1 MIDINQLS
9 LMLYF
14 FGGGEPLVNDK
25 YAEDI
30 NILPKRKNNETVK
43 SNTTRKPLQIHL
55 TL

>member
-1 MIDINQLS
+1 MIDINKLS

-14 FGGGEPLVNDK
+14 FGGKPLVNDED
-25 YAEDI
+25 AEYI